1 MNRLEKTL
9 KNTPDNAQS
18 LKSLKTN
25 TFGWLFLKDGAVM
38 RTINSCFDKM
48 VAESDGKIDM
58 KIVLRDEN
66 EELMNLF

>member
-1 MNRLEKTL
+1 MPVVEVL
-9 KNTPDNAQS
+9 KNEYIWMVIS
-18 LKSLKTN
+18 E
-25 TFGWLFLKDGAVM
+25 DGAVM

-66 EELMNLF
+66 EELMNCF